1 MCMCVLDAYNVST
14 NQNYYSCILLP
25 FSHITHCIPFLH
37 TVMLL
42 SFIIRNSICLN
53 ITEVSEGLLDVMSSH
68 FVLKEAAE
76 MAYYKITWAS
86 GICLN
91 NVVVP

>member
-1 MCMCVLDAYNVST
+1 MCTRMHISVAT
-14 NQNYYSCILLP
+14 NPNYYSYTLFP
-25 FSHITHCIPFLH
+25 FPRITHCIPFLH
-37 TVMLL
+37 FVMLL

-53 ITEVSEGLLDVMSSH
+53 VTEVSEGLLDVMSSH
-68 FVLKEAAE
+68 FVFKKAAV

-86 GICLN
+86 GICPN